1 MLDINRAGLE
11 LIKSFEGIPDAR
23 PQRFPGRSKA
33 GGKVMNGLV
42 ARRAAEAKLLQTA

>member
-23 PQRFPGRSKA
+23 PQSFPG
-33 GGKVMNGLV
+33 GP
-42 ARRAAEAKLLQTA
+42 RRAAK